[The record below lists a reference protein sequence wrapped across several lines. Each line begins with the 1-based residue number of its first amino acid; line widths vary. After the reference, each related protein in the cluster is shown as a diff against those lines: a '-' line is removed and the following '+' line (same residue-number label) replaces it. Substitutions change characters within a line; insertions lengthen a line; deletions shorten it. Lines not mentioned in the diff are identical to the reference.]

1 MFLTKIYH
9 MNVKQDTGE
18 ICQAALE
25 NNWDPSHKARFVVET
40 LISLLEAPLEDDP
53 LENDI
58 AEQFKTNYEAFVE
71 QAQKH
76 TSEFAQ

>member
-1 MFLTKIYH
+1 

-18 ICQAALE
+18 ICQAAIE
-25 NNWDPSHKARFVVET
+25 NNWDAAQTAQFVIET
-40 LISLLEAPLEDDP
+40 LISLMQAPLEDDP

-58 AEQFKTNYEAFVE
+58 AEQFKNDHDAFVE
-71 QAQKH
+71 EAQKH